1 MNVWARSPDDE
12 CLDIKPA
19 CRVLLQRVLRSPDGY
34 LGLVMEKATGF
45 DELSQS

>member
-1 MNVWARSPDDE
+1 MRRNDPARKRGLN
-12 CLDIKPA
+12 CIPA

-34 LGLVMEKATGF
+34 RGLVMEKSTGF